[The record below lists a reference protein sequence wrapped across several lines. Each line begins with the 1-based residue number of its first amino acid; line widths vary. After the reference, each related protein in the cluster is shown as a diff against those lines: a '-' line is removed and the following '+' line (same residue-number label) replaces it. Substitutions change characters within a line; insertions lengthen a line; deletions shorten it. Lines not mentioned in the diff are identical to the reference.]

1 MKRLFI
7 ILFALA
13 MSWSQSCKKEETEDT
28 RIQRELSALDAMIRA
43 QQAEGGFDSEAF
55 LRAMNDGVVS
65 FTKAYGLNA
74 DGSFRDCS
82 YLVTFVHSPAFINP
96 VLFKDDG
103 TWFTGW
109 LDNSGCGYDDGTWS
123 YDVDTHCIASA
134 LLDKTD
140 RSKVLYYKDN
150 TAILDGAYPNILL
163 YGTYARIREDDL
175 PESYR
180 LVVAFDKVDR
190 KRYIWDYEQFRRAE
204 QLEHD
209 KQQQQIAEEF
219 DGMDSMIRAQQADG
233 GIDSGAFLD
242 AMYGCAMIF
251 SKTYAYTD
259 REEWTVP
266 SNCEYDLIFMDDG
279 TYWRRGESDR
289 NPAARQWSYDGSSK
303 IITFGMGDIVERL
316 ELLYFKDNVAI
327 IEGNFSLV
335 YTAYRGHSDQ
345 RTIIRRRY
353 VVEFDSAARGQMV
366 SEYERW
372 LDTVYWGDAR

>member
-13 MSWSQSCKKEETEDT
+13 MSWSQSCTKEETEDT

-150 TAILDGAYPNILL
+150 TAILDGAFPNMLL

-180 LVVAFDKVDR
+180 LVGCKKESIHA
-190 KRYIWDYEQFRRAE
+190 KR
-204 QLEHD
+204 
-209 KQQQQIAEEF
+209 
-219 DGMDSMIRAQQADG
+219 
-233 GIDSGAFLD
+233 
-242 AMYGCAMIF
+242 
-251 SKTYAYTD
+251 
-259 REEWTVP
+259 
-266 SNCEYDLIFMDDG
+266 
-279 TYWRRGESDR
+279 
-289 NPAARQWSYDGSSK
+289 
-303 IITFGMGDIVERL
+303 
-316 ELLYFKDNVAI
+316 
-327 IEGNFSLV
+327 
-335 YTAYRGHSDQ
+335 
-345 RTIIRRRY
+345 
-353 VVEFDSAARGQMV
+353 
-366 SEYERW
+366 
-372 LDTVYWGDAR
+372 